1 MGDTLW
7 TPSLVESWLAE
18 AADVLAR
25 LPETKMRGYVSLWPP
40 MVREFWESFG
50 WQDAVLKRPPPSAAA
65 IDRMD
70 MALRWL
76 LWLDAVDARIVW
88 LRACGRPWKE
98 VCWQSGLA
106 RAAANQHWLFALCVI
121 AWKLNGKSLPRHMSK
136 RDMIAATRAAKS

>member
-1 MGDTLW
+1 MGDILW
-7 TPSLVESWLAE
+7 TPSLVETWMAE

-25 LPETKMRGYVSLWPP
+25 LPDARMRGFVTSWPL

-50 WQDAVLKRPPPSAAA
+50 WEEAVLKRPPPSAAA

-70 MALRWL
+70 LALRWL
-76 LWLDAVDARIVW
+76 VWLDPVDAHIVW

-121 AWKLNGKSLPRHMSK
+121 AWKLNGKSLPRSMSK
-136 RDMIAATRAAKS
+136 RDLIAATRAVNS

>member
-1 MGDTLW
+1 MDDIVW
-7 TPSLVESWLAE
+7 TPSLVETHMVE

-25 LPETKMRGYVSLWPP
+25 LPDTKMQGYVSLWPP
-40 MVREFWESFG
+40 MMREFWESFG
-50 WQDAVLKRPPPSAAA
+50 WEDAVLKRPPPSAAA

-76 LWLDAVDARIVW
+76 LCLDPVDARIVW

-121 AWKLNGKSLPRHMSK
+121 AWKLNGRSLPRRISK
-136 RDMIAATRAAKS
+136 RDLIAATRAVNS